1 MQSIRNRPG
10 AVLIAASMLWPLL
23 CTADTATP
31 DDQKQIADDRPQ
43 IVESVQSGDIACY
56 LQLTNG
62 AQLMADFALCEDNQ
76 PPLGEP
82 VQLRATQQQV
92 AAASCEGDPEC
103 GDSETVSLIV
113 GWERSAIASEHCPA
127 NNLLV
132 FYCQTGRKQVALC
145 QDAKGQ
151 LLYRFGVDL
160 RAAEKQVIRSPND
173 PAQVEGATQV
183 YAGGGAAWLRLREG
197 RHAYVLYS
205 GIGRWGENGQP
216 EAREGI
222 SVEREGRTIA
232 RIPCSSPAESEFG
245 PDWFEAHGVHPADPD
260 AFDLPI

>member
-1 MQSIRNRPG
+1 MLTQRNR
-10 AVLIAASMLWPLL
+10 LLMLAAITL
-23 CTADTATP
+23 CPALCAAQATP
-31 DDQKQIADDRPQ
+31 VSAESQASVDQPQ
-43 IVESVQSGDIACY
+43 IIESLQTGDIACY
-56 LQLTNG
+56 LQLTDG
-62 AQLMADFALCEDNQ
+62 RQLMADFALCENEQ

-82 VQLRATQQQV
+82 LLLRATEQQV

-103 GDSETVSLIV
+103 ADSETVSLIV
-113 GWERSAIASEHCPA
+113 GWRRISATSERCAAGELLIFHCP
-127 NNLLV
+127 
-132 FYCQTGRKQVALC
+132 TGRKQVALC
-145 QDAKGQ
+145 QDHKGQ
-151 LLYRFGVDL
+151 LRYRFGADL
-160 RAAEKQVIRSPND
+160 GAAEKDMTRSPND

-232 RIPCSSPAESEFG
+232 RIPCSSPAESLLG
-245 PDWFEAHGVHPADPD
+245 PDWFEAHGIHPADPD